1 MDFLLTG
8 ILKKNLNQYCTVFIR
23 LLNILFLYI
32 YTLTLG
38 SFWVHFIDSFLE
50 SARKHLPR
58 CFRWC
63 MELQHLEHDLLSSQP
78 VSLVR
83 KLKCKFYF
91 KINILTCI
99 TSVLFSSDVPSGN
112 LYSSVMSSRILA
124 PPPLTGS
131 PSGTLVLIFLP
142 ILKVH
147 WNIKY
152 VVHEIEIIVLD
163 TLLFMTSILTL
174 TGQDW
179 RLTIFLLPLEPTL
192 LCRHLL
198 PQIQR
203 VYHTG
208 ARTCLL

>member
-1 MDFLLTG
+1 MDS
-8 ILKKNLNQYCTVFIR
+8 LNW
-23 LLNILFLYI
+23 YI
-32 YTLTLG
+32 
-38 SFWVHFIDSFLE
+38 F
-50 SARKHLPR
+50 RKHLPR
-58 CFRWC
+58 CFRWY

-91 KINILTCI
+91 KINVLTCI
-99 TSVLFSSDVPSGN
+99 KSVLLSSDVPSGN

-152 VVHEIEIIVLD
+152 VVHEIDIIVLD

-198 PQIQR
+198 PQIQK

>member
-8 ILKKNLNQYCTVFIR
+8 IFKRSKPIWTVFNS

-91 KINILTCI
+91 KINVWACI

-163 TLLFMTSILTL
+163 TILFMTSILTL

-198 PQIQR
+198 PQIQK